1 MLVQGNQGVTIKDLN
16 SFTLQNTQGSSD
28 GLAAWNGQ
36 TITISDVG
44 TVNLGTAENRFIK
57 GGQTIHAAQGYVKIS
72 ADDLNIYTAGQ
83 GIMAQRN
90 GDSTNR
96 NDPSVQIDVTNNVVI
111 DSTGTAVMAG
121 SINSNKGNAGVSIHA
136 GNTVAIRAG
145 ANASAAVFSYD
156 KSGQWGGDGP
166 TTISIKGDNGVAIQ
180 SDAYGVVA
188 QRTNAGAD
196 SSVDIE
202 SKNGD
207 VTIHS
212 SNMAVLMQYK
222 LETEQE
228 DTPYI
233 TGVITGNNV
242 SLTSDTNTAVYANG
256 SALTL
261 ASNTDNGTVTLTGGN
276 GTAAVVT
283 GSKGSLTLGD
293 GSHSTTVTANGIIS
307 VNEGTVSVSGNTT
320 VNAENGIAV
329 SNGGLISV
337 DGGTLA
343 VADNAAVSLDAKNL
357 NSEGGIRVTNGG
369 QVTVGTD
376 SKLYVANADSGTKLF
391 STDNSTGSSIGFTNE
406 NTVFDNAFLEL
417 GTDGTIGTVSAETAA
432 KQLRSFEGRSIAL
445 AATEANNDTLT
456 ALLRNGDE
464 GWNGAFRIG
473 AMGGAAHTTYTMAGL
488 FTDAVADHDVTKDE
502 DVWAR
507 YIHSKESV
515 DGLSGASYDAQY
527 NGITAGVDLYRKA
540 DTAAGIALTYADGSI
555 SGSNGIAYTKN
566 DAEYL
571 GISLYGRTEKGN
583 TKILGDIT
591 YLSGDHDITQRNGSE
606 IVTASP
612 DTEAWSIGVKG
623 YREYAAGKGTLTP
636 YIGARYLRLTTDA
649 YTSNTGLHYGS
660 DDQDLF
666 LLPVGIDYSWSSQQE
681 EWTFRPYVGLG
692 YIWTMGDRDS
702 SQTVTWGT
710 VSDSLVFDT
719 ADAGTFLAKAGVAAD
734 RGDFTIGVGYA
745 FQQGSTAKNN
755 VWMGNISYH
764 F

>member
-44 TVNLGTAENRFIK
+44 TVNLGTAENRFISFIR
-57 GGQTIHAAQGYVKIS
+57 GGQTIHAAKGYVKIS

-90 GDSTNR
+90 GDSTNP

-111 DSTGTAVMAG
+111 DSTGTAVMAA
-121 SINSNKGNAGVSIHA
+121 SINSNAGNAGVSIHA
-136 GNTVAIRAG
+136 GNTVTINAG

-156 KSGQWGGDGP
+156 ADRNPTWKGDGP
-166 TTISIKGDNGVAIQ
+166 TTVSIKGDNGVSIQ
-180 SDAYGVVA
+180 SDAYGVKA
-188 QRTNAGAD
+188 QRTYTQAY

-202 SKNGD
+202 SQNGD

-233 TGVITGNNV
+233 KGTITGHNV
-242 SLTSDTNTAVYANG
+242 SLTSDKNTAVCVKG
-256 SALTL
+256 TALTL
-261 ASNTDNGTVTLTGGN
+261 ASNTDNGTVTLTGGK
-276 GTAAVVT
+276 GTAATVT
-283 GSKGSLTLGD
+283 GSKSSLTLGNGTND
-293 GSHSTTVTANGIIS
+293 TAVIANGTIS
-307 VNEGTVSVSGNTT
+307 VDTGILTVADNTGLYMD
-320 VNAENGIAV
+320 ASYASENTA
-329 SNGGLISV
+329 LISV
-337 DGGTLA
+337 
-343 VADNAAVSLDAKNL
+343 S
-357 NSEGGIRVTNGG
+357 NGG
-369 QVTVGTD
+369 QVTAGTD

-391 STDNSTGSSIGFTNE
+391 STDNSTGSAIGFTSE

-417 GTDGTIGTVSAETAA
+417 ETDGTIGTVSAETAA
-432 KQLRSFEGRSIAL
+432 KQLRSFEGRNIAI

-456 ALLRNGDE
+456 ALLKNGDE
-464 GWNGAFRIG
+464 GWNGAVGIG